1 MPFSSADPASFV
13 ALGMESGLGAPQTTA
28 GKFRFVKYA
37 SGTGLN
43 VEPDLAQLREGG
55 DGLDI
60 GVQYKRSQKTS
71 GQLVFEARPEF
82 LGQMLS
88 VLPAGATWN
97 GGSAG
102 AAASC
107 VHTFGPVGASY
118 PYSTLQVAYPATSIV
133 HFLSDVRFTS
143 LTLELN
149 AGDPLKVTAP
159 FTAIQHGASSTI
171 LTPTYYAD
179 AFFLPYESP
188 TYIIDGAAATGF
200 MGFKLTHNLGVEEIQ
215 AAPNVLLDDIV
226 VQNRDSDLE
235 LTRRYE
241 SSTQWA
247 KIHMGGGV
255 SPTTSVAT
263 GSFECSVL
271 RGAGAN
277 LTKFRFVAPNV
288 AYGVDSLPQ
297 LDPDGK
303 TIIETI
309 SAQILKTATTAWF
322 IELSNFH
329 PSSYLS

>member
-1 MPFSSADPASFV
+1 MPLSTADPASFV
-13 ALGMESGLGAPQTTA
+13 GLGMQSGLGTPQTTA
-28 GKFRFVKYA
+28 QKFRFAKYA

-60 GVQYKRSQKTS
+60 GVQYKRSQKTA
-71 GQLVFEARPEF
+71 GQLVYNARPEF
-82 LGQMLS
+82 LGQHLQ

-118 PYSTLQVAYPATSIV
+118 PYSTMQIAYPATSIV
-133 HFLSDVRFTS
+133 HFLSDVRFLGVTI
-143 LTLELN
+143 EMN
-149 AGDPLKVTAP
+149 AGDPLKITSP
-159 FTAIQHGASSTI
+159 FTAINHGASSTI

-179 AFFLPYESP
+179 AFFLPFENP
-188 TYIIDGAAATGF
+188 TYVIDGAAATGF
-200 MGFKLTHNLGVEEIQ
+200 MGFKLTHGLGIEEIQ
-215 AAPNVLLDDIV
+215 AAPQVTLDDIV

-235 LTRRYE
+235 FTRRFE
-241 SSTQWA
+241 SPVLWQ
-247 KIHMGGGV
+247 KIHMGGAV

-263 GSFECSVL
+263 GSFEAAIS
-271 RGAGAN
+271 RGAGAG
-277 LTKFRFVAPNV
+277 LTKFRFVVPLLT
-288 AYGVDSLPQ
+288 YGVDSLPQ

-322 IELSNFH
+322 IELSNNH